1 MAYIGL
7 APFSNFLS
15 TASQTFNGDGSTKQF
30 TLNRSVSKAEDLE
43 VFVANVQIL
52 PTGFT
57 ASGITLTFTN
67 APAFGTNNIYVIF
80 RAGALQSLDVT
91 RTGNPA
97 GTVSAPSLYFTG
109 ATNTGI
115 YWPTT
120 TKVAVATSGADRI
133 IIDDASASSST
144 STGALQVKGGIGAT
158 GNLYLGGLLRLT
170 DATQATNV
178 GSGSLVTAGGV
189 GIAKDVHIGG
199 SIFVTGDFT
208 VAGTTTTTSS
218 SSLAIDDPFVFLAGT
233 NSGDTIDQGLIGKYV
248 QSTVTR
254 YTGLF
259 RDATDG
265 IYKVFA
271 NLTALPSTTVDTA
284 NVSFKLAGFRADSI
298 GATGQLTAESGVA
311 SSSTTTGA
319 LVVTGGIGATGAVY
333 AGSLNLG
340 SGSITATGALGNV
353 ASVTA
358 SGVIQT
364 TGLIYAN
371 AGTASG
377 STTTGALVV
386 LGGVGV
392 SGNVNAGNVNA
403 TNFAGTLI
411 TASQPNVTAT
421 GNLTTL
427 DVTGRI
433 RSIGQIQANSGIA
446 STSTGTGA
454 ITVIGGIGA
463 TGNVTSGNVTATI
476 VAATSLVGTLV
487 TAAQP
492 NVTSLG
498 TLAATLNTQTVAPS
512 ANVTYNLGSTSLWYN
527 TVYGQALKAQY
538 ADLAENYTSDHDYEP
553 GTVVVFGGEYEVTVS
568 SSDMN
573 NKVAGVVSTNP
584 AYTMNSLLEGDNAV
598 TVALVGRVPC
608 KVVGPVAKGDMM
620 VSTADGRARA
630 EENPR
635 VGSVIGK
642 ALENFDGAE
651 GVIEVVVGRL

>member
-1 MAYIGL
+1 MAYLGL

-57 ASGITLTFTN
+57 ASGISLTFGN
-67 APAFGTNNIYVIF
+67 APALGTNNIYVIF

-115 YWPTT
+115 YWPAT

-133 IIDDASASSST
+133 IIDGASASSST

-158 GNLYLGGLLRLT
+158 GNIYLGGLLRVP
-170 DATQATNV
+170 DVTQATNT
-178 GSGSLVTAGGV
+178 GSGAVVCSGGI

-233 NSGDTIDQGLIGKYV
+233 NSGDSIDQGLIGKYV

-254 YTGLF
+254 YTGIF

-265 IYKVFA
+265 FYKVFA
-271 NLTALPSTTVDTA
+271 NLTALPTTTVDTA
-284 NVSFKLAGFRADSI
+284 NVSFSLAGFRAASI
-298 GATGQLTAESGVA
+298 GSAGQLTATSGA
-311 SSSTTTGA
+311 ESSSTTTGA
-319 LVVTGGIGATGAVY
+319 LVVTGGIGASGNIN
-333 AGSLNLG
+333 AGNLNLG
-340 SGSITATGALGNV
+340 GGSISATGPLGNV
-353 ASVTA
+353 AGITA

-364 TGLIYAN
+364 IGAIYAN

-377 STTTGALVV
+377 GTTTGALVV
-386 LGGVGV
+386 LGGIGA

-403 TNFAGTLI
+403 TNFAGTLL
-411 TASQPNVTAT
+411 TASQTNITAV

-433 RSIGQIQANSGIA
+433 RAVGQIQANVGTA

-463 TGNVTSGNVTATI
+463 TGNINAGNVVATI
-476 VAATSLVGTLV
+476 VSATSLVGTLV
-487 TAAQP
+487 TAAQT
-492 NVTSLG
+492 NITSLG
-498 TLAATLNTQTVAPS
+498 TLAATLSTQTVAPS
-512 ANVTYNLGSTSLWYN
+512 ANVTYNLGSTSLWYS

-538 ADLAENYTSDHDYEP
+538 ADLAENYTSDFNYAP

-568 SSDMN
+568 SVDMST
-573 NKVAGVVSTNP
+573 KVAGVVSTNP

-608 KVVGPVAKGDMM
+608 RVVGPVAKGDMM
-620 VSTADGRARA
+620 VATADGRARA
-630 EENPR
+630 EDNPKL
-635 VGSVIGK
+635 GSVIGK
-642 ALENFDGAE
+642 ALEDFAGSE
-651 GVIEVVVGRL
+651 GVIEVVVGRV